1 MNLMLA
7 FLSFAK
13 PLKMSSPINKE
24 LKAAL
29 RWLTTVFQLSKMTQ
43 VTSRSN
49 KNHFSTR
56 KALNPFGP
64 CIQA

>member
-29 RWLTTVFQLSKMTQ
+29 RWLTTVFPRLG
-43 VTSRSN
+43 
-49 KNHFSTR
+49 STR
-56 KALNPFGP
+56 YDTLPHISICCACKNDASNLKK
-64 CIQA
+64 